1 MTAVSTTSATSATSA
16 ISLEGVCLRGAD
28 GASILE
34 DISFTVGRD
43 QAAAIIGASGSGK
56 SSLLR
61 LINRLTSASAGTIR
75 VLGRAVE
82 DWPPRALRSAAVWV
96 PQTAALGAGSA
107 HSALA
112 VPVGLGVLSAADLR
126 ARLPEALAVCQLDE
140 AILTR
145 DVAHLSGGERQR
157 LSLARALLMRPPLLL
172 LDEPTAS
179 LDGDTAS
186 RLTAAL
192 SAWRRSAPGALVV
205 ATHRLADVRKL
216 GGPLLMLERGRVRL
230 SGAAPALL
238 DGRQGEDIRRLL
250 SGDVRDHHSDGDVSD
265 RLDASDHGA
274 DGDRS
279 SEDDHSPAPG
289 AAS

>member
-1 MTAVSTTSATSATSA
+1 MTAVTAMPATSALD
-16 ISLEGVCLRGAD
+16 LEGVCLRGTD
-28 GASILE
+28 GTSILE
-34 DISFTVGRD
+34 DISFAVGRD

-75 VLGRAVE
+75 VLGRSVE
-82 DWPPRALRSAAVWV
+82 DWPPRALRSTAVWV
-96 PQTAALGAGSA
+96 PQTPALGAGSA
-107 HSALA
+107 HNALA

-157 LSLARALLMRPPLLL
+157 LALARALLMQPPILL

-186 RLTAAL
+186 RLIAAL
-192 SAWRRSAPGALVV
+192 SAWRRAAPGAIVV
-205 ATHRLADVRKL
+205 ATHRLADVRKI

-230 SGAAPALL
+230 SGAAPDLL

-250 SGDVRDHHSDGDVSD
+250 SGDVRDRHSDYRTDD
-265 RLDASDHGA
+265 
-274 DGDRS
+274 DRS
-279 SEDDHSPAPG
+279 SEDNHSPAPG
-289 AAS
+289 ARS